1 MALVLS
7 CSEIVIAD
15 CKDDPDNK
23 SFVES
28 YFKILMRMVMK
39 ILTVLVMYV
48 SDGMDLEFGGLVINL
63 EKCIRV

>member
-1 MALVLS
+1 MVCVNMALVLS

-15 CKDDPDNK
+15 CKDNPDNK

-39 ILTVLVMYV
+39 ILTILVMFQMGWTL
-48 SDGMDLEFGGLVINL
+48 SLVDW
-63 EKCIRV
+63 